1 MSFNKLSSIIQCLVL
16 NNILIA
22 LVQCKDRKL
31 FENLNK
37 NEGINFRYKNGNRR
51 TKKMV
56 IISKPN

>member
-37 NEGINFRYKNGNRR
+37 NEGINFDIRME
-51 TKKMV
+51 TEEQKKW
-56 IISKPN
+56 